1 MVFKISEILDY
12 LSKSDNVNRELI
24 EFIGFIKQL
33 NQYKWAVHLYNNIT
47 EPEIDIIFCYECLFG
62 KIGIINITMD
72 NSFKKILKVCCIKE
86 CKLSKTIT
94 KNHITMDDII
104 LFNNKGVEGKVWEN
118 FKLPT
123 TDLEYAYNILLC
135 CMKSIK
141 ITCNE
146 MKKYKIGKIFDTEQ
160 VGEKI

>member
-24 EFIGFIKQL
+24 ELIYFIKQL
-33 NQYKWAVHLYNNIT
+33 NQYKWEVHTYNNVT
-47 EPEIDIIFCYECLFG
+47 SPENDIVFCYECLFG
-62 KIGIINITMD
+62 KLGIINVTMD
-72 NSFKKILKVCCIKE
+72 NSFKKIFRVCCIKE
-86 CKLSKTIT
+86 CRLTKTIT

-104 LFNNKGVEGKVWEN
+104 LFNNKGEEGKVWES
-118 FKLPT
+118 FKLQT
-123 TDLEYAYNILLC
+123 TNLEFVYNILLY

-146 MKKYKIGKIFDTEQ
+146 MKKYEIRKIFDTE
-160 VGEKI
+160 